1 MFRNGFAEEILWR
14 GMVLRLL
21 IAPLGVSGANV
32 AQAIGFGLWHLPAD
46 LREPHA
52 VLWNALAE
60 CIATQGFNGY
70 VMGLLRL
77 RTGNVLV
84 PGVFHALIDGGAVFA

>member
-1 MFRNGFAEEILWR
+1 M
-14 GMVLRLL
+14 
-21 IAPLGVSGANV
+21 
-32 AQAIGFGLWHLPAD
+32 
-46 LREPHA
+46 
-52 VLWNALAE
+52 LWNALADGV
-60 CIATQGFNGY
+60 ATQAFNGY